1 MDALSQMRD
10 VNDVANQRGVSIEKY
25 LTVKL
30 KEMEKI
36 KIKKFRSIIR
46 IPYNQKATIK
56 ALGLRKIN
64 QVVEKDATP
73 QILGMIKKVSH
84 LVEVVD

>member
-1 MDALSQMRD
+1 
-10 VNDVANQRGVSIEKY
+10 
-25 LTVKL
+25 
-30 KEMEKI
+30 MEKI
-36 KIKKFRSIIR
+36 KIKQVRSIIR
-46 IPYNQKATIK
+46 RPSNQKATIK
-56 ALGLRKIN
+56 ALGLNKIN